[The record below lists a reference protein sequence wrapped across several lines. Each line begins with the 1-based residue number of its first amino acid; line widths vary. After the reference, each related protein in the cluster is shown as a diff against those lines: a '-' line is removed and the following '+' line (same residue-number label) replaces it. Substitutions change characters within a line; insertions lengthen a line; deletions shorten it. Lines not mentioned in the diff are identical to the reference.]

1 MMTKTKGLKNYL
13 YIKEKYNPMTD
24 QEYIHLKQQQKKRS
38 RKLKKDRER
47 WIEEEDKDDYKPYIL
62 YGKQEE
68 VN

>member
-1 MMTKTKGLKNYL
+1 MTIKTKGLKNYL
-13 YIKEKYNPMTD
+13 FIKEKYNPMTD

-47 WIEEEDKDDYKPYIL
+47 WIEEENKYDYKPYIL

>member
-1 MMTKTKGLKNYL
+1 LKNYL
-13 YIKEKYNPMTD
+13 FIKEKYNPMTD

-38 RKLKKDRER
+38 NKLKKNRER
-47 WIEEEDKDDYKPYIL
+47 RIEEENKYDYKPYIL